1 MPQHRLPAKT
11 ALQGITVCQKM
22 SLQAIQSQAIMS
34 VQEDIIV
41 LLELVWTGSLA
52 PAGPSVT
59 KQPLAW

>member
-11 ALQGITVCQKM
+11 ALQDITVCQKM

-41 LLELVWTGSLA
+41 LLELAWTGSLA
-52 PAGPSVT
+52 PAGPLVT
-59 KQPLAW
+59 KQALAW